1 MTETVAAAGVLSGIK
16 VVDFGH
22 YVAGPLTALMLADQG
37 ADVVHVDRP
46 GAVLAESDAFLNRG
60 KRRITLDLKDPA
72 DAAVAVRLAAGA
84 DVVIENFRP
93 GVMDRLGLGWER
105 LAPLAPRMVYCSLP
119 GFGRDD
125 PRAAVPGW
133 EGVIDAATANCSIR
147 VGQEPPGWD
156 ASRPTYSAVPL
167 ASNFAAFLAAT
178 AVVAALTF
186 RHRAGRGQL
195 IEVPLFHAM
204 FELIGK
210 AGAFVQSDG
219 LAPPKP
225 HGGNGSGTYEC
236 ADGRY
241 VRMDPIGGSARFLR
255 WLLDAAG
262 EEAWAADGLTDGVRL
277 ARHKDLEEQ
286 LKDRLRVMF
295 RTRTAPQWDELA
307 AEAGVPLGFIRTC
320 REWLHTPHAQLAGH
334 VVSVTDP
341 VYGQT
346 WMAGLPVRALAAPGG
361 VPRPRRLPDADH
373 DAIVAEADQPAAG
386 SGTATDPATAAAPA
400 AAGAEPAGDVTQAFA
415 GLRVLD
421 LTEILAGPSSGRI
434 LGEYGADVIK
444 INGPNSSVTAHG
456 IVNRGKRSI
465 LLNVE
470 AERGQAV
477 FWELAARSDVIIQN
491 YPEGTADR
499 YGIGYKHVKAR
510 FPDAVFVSVTC
521 FGEGGQWGARRGYE
535 TQGQAITGMMERAG
549 GDHHVPEILGPYN
562 VVDFGSGVMTAFA
575 AALGIFHR
583 ARTGAGGKV
592 TASLAQTATY
602 HQATFMLDYAGRPP
616 RCEPR
621 GPEALGAGPFQRYY
635 QARDGWIFLGMRP
648 SQWAALRSVSW
659 MKAADGVDPG
669 DAGAV
674 EAALSGAIG
683 QRPAA
688 EAVHA
693 LREAG
698 VGAHEVL
705 STGQVMTRE
714 PAMKLGLSLIQQS
727 AEFGP
732 VVMPGLTV
740 RLSESPLVLGR
751 AAGRAGSDARA
762 VLAEVGLADRVSE
775 LSRSWV
781 LRTEDLPRAW

>member
-1 MTETVAAAGVLSGIK
+1 MTEAASGAGVLSGIR

-22 YVAGPLTALMLADQG
+22 FVAGPLTAVMLADQG
-37 ADVVHVDRP
+37 AEVVHVDRP
-46 GAVLAESDAFLNRG
+46 GAELAEADAFLNRG

-72 DAAVAVRLAAGA
+72 DAAVAARLAAGA

-93 GVMDRLGLGWER
+93 GVMDRLGLGWPR
-105 LAPLAPRMVYCSLP
+105 LAATAPRLVYCSLP

-125 PRAAVPGW
+125 PRAPVPGW
-133 EGVIDAATANCSIR
+133 EGVVAAATANCSIR
-147 VGQEPPGWD
+147 VGQEPAGWD
-156 ASRPTYSAVPL
+156 TSRPTYSAVPM

-178 AVVAALTF
+178 ATVAALTF
-186 RHRAGRGQL
+186 RHRTGRGQL

-225 HGGNGSGTYEC
+225 HSGNGSGTYEC

-262 EEAWAADGLTDGVRL
+262 AESWAADGLTDGMRL
-277 ARHKDLEEQ
+277 AQHKELEEE
-286 LKDRLRVMF
+286 LKERLRGLF
-295 RTRTAPQWDELA
+295 LTRTAQEWGELA
-307 AEAGVPLGFIRTC
+307 GDAGVPLAFIRTC
-320 REWLHTPHAQLAGH
+320 REWLRTPHARAAGH
-334 VVSVTDP
+334 VVPVADP
-341 VYGQT
+341 LFGET
-346 WMAGLPVRALAAPGG
+346 WMPGLPVNPAASAGWT
-361 VPRPRRLPDADH
+361 PRPRRLPDADH
-373 DAIVAEADQPAAG
+373 DAVVAEASRP
-386 SGTATDPATAAAPA
+386 AAAPG
-400 AAGAEPAGDVTQAFA
+400 AAGQAEDITAAFA

-421 LTEILAGPSSGRI
+421 LTEILAGPTSGRI
-434 LGEYGADVIK
+434 LGEYGADVVK
-444 INGPNSSVTAHG
+444 VNAPGSTVTAHG
-456 IVNRGKRSI
+456 IVNRGKRSM

-499 YGIGYKHVKAR
+499 YGIGYRHVRAR
-510 FPDAVFVSVTC
+510 FPDAVYVSVTC
-521 FGEGGQWGARRGYE
+521 YGEGGRWGARRGYE
-535 TQGQAITGMMERAG
+535 VQGQAVTGMMERAG
-549 GDHHVPEILGPYN
+549 GDHHVPEVLGPYN

-575 AALGIFHR
+575 ASLGIFHR
-583 ARTGAGGKV
+583 TRTGAGGRV

-602 HQATFMLDYAGRPP
+602 HQATFMLDYPGRGRPA
-616 RCEPR
+616 EPR
-621 GPEALGAGPFQRYY
+621 GPEALGDGPFQRYY
-635 QARDGWIFLGMRP
+635 QVRDGWIFLGMKP
-648 SQWAALRSVSW
+648 SQLPSLKTVPWLADAA
-659 MKAADGVDPG
+659 KASPAD
-669 DAGAV
+669 AAAV
-674 EAALSGAIG
+674 AAALSAALA
-683 QRPAA
+683 QRRAA
-688 EAVHA
+688 EAVQA

-698 VGAHEVL
+698 AGAHEVL
-705 STGQVMTRE
+705 TTEQVMTSE
-714 PAMKLGLSLIQQS
+714 PAGKLGLSLIQQTD
-727 AEFGP
+727 EFGP

-751 AAGRAGSDARA
+751 AAGRAGSDAEA
-762 VLAEVGLADRVSE
+762 ILAEAGLAGRMTE